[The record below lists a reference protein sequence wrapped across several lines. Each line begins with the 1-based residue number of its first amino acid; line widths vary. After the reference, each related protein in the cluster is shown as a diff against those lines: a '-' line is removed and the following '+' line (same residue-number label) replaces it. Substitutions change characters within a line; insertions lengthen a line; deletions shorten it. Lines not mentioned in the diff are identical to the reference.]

1 MRILITGGSSEIGQA
16 IVKRRLE
23 GGDQVFITT
32 SSQESLDKTKQEFA
46 DQGLSI
52 DGFVFDL
59 NEPSKCSSELQK
71 VLASGLDALI
81 LNAAT
86 RQPKLRLFHEMKEED
101 FSSFF
106 SANTL
111 GQIWLLRAVLPKMLE
126 QKSGRLILISSL
138 IAQSGS
144 SRYSAY
150 AAAKGAMESLFLNL
164 AVDYGS
170 EGVLSSIIR
179 PGIIATSRNRRYMKI
194 PGYVEKLSS
203 MIPQGKIGQP
213 QQIAEALDPFLSANS
228 YLNGSILEVSGGFP
242 KFRSDGAL

>member
-1 MRILITGGSSEIGQA
+1 MRILITGGSSDIGQA

-59 NEPSKCSSELQK
+59 NEPSKCDSELQK
-71 VLASGLDALI
+71 VLALGLDALI

>member
-1 MRILITGGSSEIGQA
+1 MRILITGGSSDIGQA
-16 IVKRRLE
+16 IVTRRLQM
-23 GGDQVFITT
+23 GDQVVITT
-32 SSQESLDKTKQEFA
+32 SSQESLEGTKSEFA
-46 DQGLSI
+46 AKGFHI

-59 NEPSKCSSELQK
+59 NNPSKSADDLQK
-71 VLASGLDALI
+71 ILDAGLDAVI

-106 SANTL
+106 TANTL
-111 GQIWLLRAVLPKMLE
+111 GQVWLLRAVLPKMLE

-138 IAQSGS
+138 VAQSGS

-170 EGVLSSIIR
+170 QGVLSSIIR

-194 PGYVEKLSS
+194 AGYIEKLSS

-213 QQIAEALDPFLSANS
+213 EQIAEALDPFLSANS

-242 KFRSDGAL
+242 KFRSDSAL